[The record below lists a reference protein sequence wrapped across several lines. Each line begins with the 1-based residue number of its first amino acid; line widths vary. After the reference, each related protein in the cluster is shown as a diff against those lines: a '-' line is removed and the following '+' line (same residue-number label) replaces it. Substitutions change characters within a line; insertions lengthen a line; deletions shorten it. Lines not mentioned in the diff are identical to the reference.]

1 MWRSERSRDTR
12 WPFAAGTLQAKKERA
27 KLPVKHTFAV

>member
-12 WPFAAGTLQAKKERA
+12 WPFVAGTRQVVQKEA
-27 KLPVKHTFAV
+27 TLPGKHTFAV